1 MSRMEPIWQD
11 REIRFD
17 IPFTLVYKYFMLLHT
32 FMVKICLYI
41 FSQMRM
47 RQGEKILDRLDSVED
62 TKGNGG
68 TRGRLAVTNLRIIWH
83 SISSPRINLCML
95 YQLTNM
101 KFFFEYKN
109 SYNFRHRI

>member
-1 MSRMEPIWQD
+1 
-11 REIRFD
+11 
-17 IPFTLVYKYFMLLHT
+17 
-32 FMVKICLYI
+32 
-41 FSQMRM
+41 MRM

-95 YQLTNM
+95 YQLTYVLVLTNM
-101 KFFFEYKN
+101 KIFFEYK
-109 SYNFRHRI
+109 